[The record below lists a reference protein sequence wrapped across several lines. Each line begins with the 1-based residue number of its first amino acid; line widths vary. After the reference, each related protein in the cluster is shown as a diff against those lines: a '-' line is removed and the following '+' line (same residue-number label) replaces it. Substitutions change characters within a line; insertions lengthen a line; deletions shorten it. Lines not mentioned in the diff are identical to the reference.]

1 MAGVFDKSI
10 NIGFGLISYSREKI
24 EEVVDELVNKGEVS
38 RKDAKDMVNDLLKR
52 GEVQRDEFKK
62 MIGDVIQEILEQKDV
77 AHKADLLSV
86 DDIKKV
92 MREELIDVL
101 TEKGFIA
108 KKV

>member
-1 MAGVFDKSI
+1 MSGIFDKSI

-24 EEVVDELVNKGEVS
+24 EEVVEELVNKGEIS

-62 MIGDVIQEILEQKDV
+62 FIGDVIQEVLEQKDV
-77 AHKADLLSV
+77 AHKEDLLSIE
-86 DDIKKV
+86 DIKKV

-101 TEKGFIA
+101 TERGFIE

>member
-1 MAGVFDKSI
+1 MSGIFDKSI

-62 MIGDVIQEILEQKDV
+62 MIGDVVLEVVDQKNL
-77 AHKADLLSV
+77 AHKADLVSIE
-86 DDIKKV
+86 DIKKV
-92 MREELIDVL
+92 LREELIDVL
-101 TEKGFIA
+101 TDRGFIE
-108 KKV
+108 KKI